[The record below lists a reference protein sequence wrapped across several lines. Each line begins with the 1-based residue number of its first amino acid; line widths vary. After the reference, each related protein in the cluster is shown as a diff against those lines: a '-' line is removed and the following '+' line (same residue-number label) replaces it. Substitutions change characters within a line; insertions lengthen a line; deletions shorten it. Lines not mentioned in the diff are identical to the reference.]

1 MHGVEVFGFDT
12 DILGC
17 PIFLIQN
24 IPEINTLYTRFRHSI
39 HIFIF
44 PFRHLR
50 SITFFTF
57 THQRQYHTRF
67 MAHIQSLYCKQYP
80 ERKELCRTI
89 FRNSKHYS
97 SVRTAIIHI
106 AINFRRCPCRRKIL
120 LLHHNHLD
128 FTLQAVFFH
137 QQCTF
142 QFLVIIHWQE
152 INDNLSFTFPVT
164 VYGKSFRYRIGC
176 HGISVK
182 PCYNRLV
189 CFGNYSAVLAR
200 QCIFQFGSLT
210 RSFIIIHDTRLVH
223 GQYIVVI
230 FHRLNF
236 VRYGKPHIVCG
247 SRCKCCFKG
256 RLSIRKR
263 SCNMECIMMV
273 PSYQFLLTVLFN
285 QHHPIIKFFALT
297 GQMSANDDT
306 DRVFRA
312 VFAFEHI

>member
-1 MHGVEVFGFDT
+1 M
-12 DILGC
+12 
-17 PIFLIQN
+17 
-24 IPEINTLYTRFRHSI
+24 
-39 HIFIF
+39 
-44 PFRHLR
+44 
-50 SITFFTF
+50 
-57 THQRQYHTRF
+57 
-67 MAHIQSLYCKQYP
+67 
-80 ERKELCRTI
+80 
-89 FRNSKHYS
+89 
-97 SVRTAIIHI
+97 RTAIIHI
-106 AINFRRCPCRRKIL
+106 AINFRRCPCWCKIL
-120 LLHHNHLD
+120 LLHHNHLN

-142 QFLVIIHWQE
+142 QFLVVIHWQE
-152 INDNLSFTFPVT
+152 INGNLSFTHPIT
-164 VYGKSFRYRIGC
+164 VYGKCVRYRIGC
-176 HGISVK
+176 HRISVK
-182 PCYNRLV
+182 PCYHRLV
-189 CFGNYSAVLAR
+189 CSDNGSAVLAR

-263 SCNMECIMMV
+263 SCNMKHIMMI
-273 PSYQFLLTVLFN
+273 PSYQFLLAIRFN

-297 GQMSANDDT
+297 GQMSADDDT
-306 DRVFRA
+306 DRVFRT